1 MERLNTVINE
11 GRKFYYKL
19 LTDNEN
25 LLTREIALV
34 AGEKVSGL
42 LPFSIITKESGVEL
56 RYEISALAK
65 FDEYI
70 KNICEETIFL
80 NIVNQIID
88 TLFNISKN
96 TLLIGKTIFDMRQV
110 LINIYS
116 SKIYFIYIPIN
127 NYNAGY
133 SFPDFLLTILNQSGL
148 NKNSEFCINYMNY
161 INIRKDK
168 LSLVELK
175 NYLETLGPKVGAVKI
190 DNTNVE
196 TMSSFISNT
205 DNSNQVG
212 LDSVPMDLTN
222 ITTIGMSNT
231 RKLN

>member
-11 GRKFYYKL
+11 SRKFYYKL
-19 LTDNEN
+19 LTDNDN

-65 FDEYI
+65 FDDYI
-70 KNICEETIFL
+70 KNIKEENIFL
-80 NIVNQIID
+80 NLVNQIID
-88 TLFNISKN
+88 TLFNMNKHN
-96 TLLIGKTIFDMRQV
+96 LLIGKIIFDTRQV

-116 SKIYFIYIPIN
+116 SQIYFIYIPID

-133 SFPDFLLTILNQSGL
+133 SFPDFLLTMLTQSDLDANGTFY
-148 NKNSEFCINYMNY
+148 KNYMNY
-161 INIRKDK
+161 LNMRRSQID
-168 LSLVELK
+168 LMELK
-175 NYLETLGPKVGAVKI
+175 NYLKTLAPQVGAVAA
-190 DNTNVE
+190 DSNNLE
-196 TMSSFISNT
+196 TMSSIISDTN
-205 DNSNQVG
+205 DSKQVG
-212 LDSVPMDLTN
+212 QNSVPVDLTN
-222 ITTIGMSNT
+222 IRTIGMSNT

>member
-11 GRKFYYKL
+11 SRKFYYKL

-25 LLTREIALV
+25 LLTREVALV

-65 FDEYI
+65 LDDYI
-70 KNICEETIFL
+70 KNVQDENIFL
-80 NIVNQIID
+80 NIINQIID
-88 TLFNISKN
+88 TLFNMN
-96 TLLIGKTIFDMRQV
+96 QNNLLIGKTIFDMRQV

-116 SKIYFIYIPIN
+116 SKIYFIYIPIE

-133 SFPDFLLTILNQSGL
+133 SFPDFLLAILNQSGL
-148 NKNSEFCINYMNY
+148 NKNSEFYINYMNY
-161 INIRKDK
+161 INTRKEK
-168 LSLVELK
+168 INLTELK
-175 NYLETLGPKVGAVKI
+175 NYMQSLGPKVGAIKI
-190 DNTNVE
+190 DNNNLE

-205 DNSNQVG
+205 DNSNNIGQ
-212 LDSVPMDLTN
+212 DSVPVDLTN

>member
-70 KNICEETIFL
+70 QNIQEENIFL
-80 NIVNQIID
+80 NIVIQIID
-88 TLFNISKN
+88 TLFQIHNN
-96 TLLIGKTIFDMRQV
+96 NLRIGKVIFDIRQV

-116 SKIYFIYIPIN
+116 SKIYFIYIPIE

-133 SFPDFLLTILNQSGL
+133 TFPDFLLKILDQSGL
-148 NKNSEFCINYMNY
+148 NKNSEICINYKNY
-161 INIRKDK
+161 VKERKDNLNLIEFK
-168 LSLVELK
+168 E
-175 NYLETLGPKVGAVKI
+175 YIQTLGPQVGAVK
-190 DNTNVE
+190 V
-196 TMSSFISNT
+196 
-205 DNSNQVG
+205 DNSNLETISNFIANTNSSNTIGQN
-212 LDSVPMDLTN
+212 SVPVDLTN

>member
-19 LTDNEN
+19 LSDNEN

-65 FDEYI
+65 FDDYI

-88 TLFNISKN
+88 TLFNIN
-96 TLLIGKTIFDMRQV
+96 QNNLLIGKTIFDIRQV

-116 SKIYFIYIPIN
+116 SKIYFIYIPID

-133 SFPDFLLTILNQSGL
+133 SFPDFLLKVLNQSGL
-148 NKNSEFCINYMNY
+148 DKNSDFCINYGNY
-161 INIRKDK
+161 INMRKDK
-168 LSLVELK
+168 INLTELK
-175 NYLETLGPKVGAVKI
+175 NYIQTLGPKVGAVKI
-190 DNTNVE
+190 NNNNIE

-205 DNSNQVG
+205 DNSNNIGQN
-212 LDSVPMDLTN
+212 SVPVDLIN